1 VTPPPPPPPSK
12 RPKPS
17 KPDGAAAAV
26 DPAAAPKPPEDYVPL
41 GPAESKGKRTLYMRA
56 EWPGVIFYRDVTFPS
71 VARMLQAKGIWLSVK
86 ASPKAPKNI
95 EEITCVYSPPPP
107 AACARSS

>member
-1 VTPPPPPPPSK
+1 
-12 RPKPS
+12 
-17 KPDGAAAAV
+17 
-26 DPAAAPKPPEDYVPL
+26 
-41 GPAESKGKRTLYMRA
+41 MRA